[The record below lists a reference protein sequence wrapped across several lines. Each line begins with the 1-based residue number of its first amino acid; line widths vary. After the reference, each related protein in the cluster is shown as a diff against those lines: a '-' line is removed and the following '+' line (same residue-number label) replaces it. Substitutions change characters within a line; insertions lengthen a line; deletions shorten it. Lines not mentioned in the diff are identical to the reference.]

1 MKIPRVKENVFYMAN
16 MQLSRKRHGET
27 INAKDMKKWRKKQL
41 FLYVLPGV
49 LLCLLFTYLPLWGWS
64 YAFIKYKP
72 GKNLSNSEFVG
83 FHNFTLLFGNP
94 VIRKNVIQSIKNTLG
109 MNFLSY
115 LVMPVPMF
123 FAIILNEL
131 KSTKF
136 KKIVQTVSTLPHF
149 ISWVVLYSLVSGLF
163 SHSGLINALLQEHG
177 IISKPIEILTTDK
190 HVWVIQTMLGL
201 WKSLGWSA
209 VIYFAAL
216 AGIDQSMYEAA
227 MLDGAGRFQKI
238 WYITIPHLVP
248 TFFVLLIMAMGNML
262 STGVD
267 QHFVFGNAMNS
278 EFITTLDLYVYKLG
292 LGGGNI
298 SAGVAVGILKTLVG
312 VTLFSVANWL
322 SKKIRGYGIA

>member
-1 MKIPRVKENVFYMAN
+1 MEN
-16 MQLSRKRHGET
+16 MQLSRKKQGET
-27 INAKDMKKWRKKQL
+27 INRKDMRKWRKKQL
-41 FLYVLPGV
+41 FLYVLPGI
-49 LLCLLFTYLPLWGWS
+49 LLCFIFTYLPLWGWS
-64 YAFIKYKP
+64 YAFIQYKP

-83 FHNFTLLFGNP
+83 LHNFTLLFGNP

-109 MNFLSY
+109 MNFLNY
-115 LVMPVPMF
+115 LVMPVPMI
-123 FAIILNEL
+123 FAILLNEL

-163 SHSGLINALLQEHG
+163 SQTGLVNSLLLERG
-177 IISKPIEILTTDK
+177 IISEPIDILTTDK
-190 HVWVIQTMLGL
+190 HVWIIQTVLAL

-248 TFFVLLIMAMGNML
+248 TFFVLLIMALGNML

-292 LGGGNI
+292 IGGGNI

-312 VTLFSVANWL
+312 ITLFSVANWF
-322 SKKIRGYGIA
+322 SKKVRGNGIA